1 MSDDGFRP
9 LTIFIILRLVPNGR
23 ALRAPE
29 PSCYKGMNVNVIVRV
44 VIVQNFPP
52 VSGNQSQPGEN
63 NYKPTMDIAV
73 CLIDSCQDSHLTLK
87 TKHSSRCLRS
97 PNMNIEHLSPPII
110 GHPQPP
116 PHPCGQE
123 ASDRKSALLQYK

>member
-1 MSDDGFRP
+1 MEEYSPMTLSPTTQGDTKHRTHKSQTLTSLATDVSDDGFRP

-29 PSCYKGMNVNVIVRV
+29 PSCYKGMNVNVIVSG

-73 CLIDSCQDSHLTLK
+73 CLIDSCQDYHLTLK
-87 TKHSSRCLRS
+87 TKHSSS
-97 PNMNIEHLSPPII
+97 
-110 GHPQPP
+110 
-116 PHPCGQE
+116 
-123 ASDRKSALLQYK
+123 